1 MVNYM
6 TKKIILSLLLLI
18 LGYFI
23 YTPLILS
30 PATIEDPK
38 PINFK
43 PDQIF
48 KLKDIPELKSS
59 QNMVVYITLT
69 PEDRKNLSPTIPK
82 WKVLKSDNTALIH
95 DLLNC
100 DFRYNNSD
108 VSTIQSMMYIYSNN
122 TLVFESEISLDKN
135 SLGLQNRLTSW
146 ATPLDNNRLLTIISQ
161 FDRYKLPVLIL
172 K

>member
-1 MVNYM
+1 M
-6 TKKIILSLLLLI
+6 TKKIILSMLLLMT
-18 LGYFI
+18 GYFF
-23 YTPLILS
+23 YNPLIIS
-30 PATIEDPK
+30 SSDIEDPE

-43 PDQIF
+43 HGQIF

-69 PEDRKNLSPTIPK
+69 PEDQKNVSPIIPK

-95 DLLNC
+95 DLLHC
-100 DFRYNNSD
+100 DFKYNNAD
-108 VSTIQSMMYIYSNN
+108 VSTIQSKIFIYSNN

-135 SLGLQNRLTSW
+135 DPGLQNRLTGW
-146 ATPLDNNRLLTIISQ
+146 ATPVDNNRLLTIISQ
-161 FDRYKLPVLIL
+161 FDRYTLPVLIL

>member
-1 MVNYM
+1 M
-6 TKKIILSLLLLI
+6 TKKIILSIFLLMT
-18 LGYFI
+18 GYFF
-23 YTPLILS
+23 YSPLIISLS
-30 PATIEDPK
+30 DIEDPK

-59 QNMVVYITLT
+59 QNMVAYIILT
-69 PEDRKNLSPTIPK
+69 PEDRKNVSPTIPN

-95 DLLNC
+95 DLLEC
-100 DFRYNNSD
+100 DFNYNNAD
-108 VSTIQSMMYIYSNN
+108 VSTIQSKIFIYSNN
-122 TLVFESEISLDKN
+122 TLVFESEISLDQN
-135 SLGLQNRLTSW
+135 DLGLQNRLTGW
-146 ATPLDNNRLLTIISQ
+146 ATPVDHNRLLTIISQ